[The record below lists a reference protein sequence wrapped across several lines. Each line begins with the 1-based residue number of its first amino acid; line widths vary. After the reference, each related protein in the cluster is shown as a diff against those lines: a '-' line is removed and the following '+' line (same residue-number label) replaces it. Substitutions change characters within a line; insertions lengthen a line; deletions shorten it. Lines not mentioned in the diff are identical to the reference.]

1 MGAAHRPKE
10 RPLTQDRILSQRGLG
25 SITRLIRISWVLLA
39 LIAAY
44 SIARTLAAPDG
55 PVQNGDPIGAEFA
68 VPSDVVA
75 LQGTSSLD
83 TATRIGEGVRLTGWI
98 FDQRTNAPGL
108 AMYVD
113 IDGVTRAQGTYGDA
127 RPDVGAAF
135 HSPSLDAVGFH
146 IIIGRR
152 LTAPGT
158 HHIRLGLRAAN
169 GFFES
174 VRRYTIDVP

>member
-1 MGAAHRPKE
+1 
-10 RPLTQDRILSQRGLG
+10 
-25 SITRLIRISWVLLA
+25 VLLA
-39 LIAAY
+39 LIAIY

-55 PVQNGDPIGAEFA
+55 PVQNSAPIGADFA
-68 VPSDVVA
+68 VPSYVIA

-83 TATRIGEGVRLTGWI
+83 TMTRIGEGVRLTGWI
-98 FDQRTNAPGL
+98 FDQRTNAPGQ

-113 IDGVTRAQGTYGDA
+113 IDGTTRAQGIYGDP

-146 IIIGRR
+146 VIVGRN
-152 LTAPGT
+152 LTAAGT
-158 HHIRLGLRAAN
+158 HRIRLGLRAAE
-169 GFFES
+169 GSFES